1 MKYILSQMLQKD
13 SSKRITLNE
22 LKKQLKRNE
31 NDFINKVKT
40 PVKKEEVKKTLE
52 IIQILPKEKG
62 GKITQK
68 NHSNSISEA
77 DEEFLEAI
85 SKK

>member
-1 MKYILSQMLQKD
+1 M
-13 SSKRITLNE
+13 NE
-22 LKKQLKRNE
+22 HLKLVKEKSEDPKFKAKLLHFLLDE

-85 SKK
+85 SKNK